1 MSSEDP
7 SALTQE
13 GAELDLPE
21 ALDLATD
28 WLL

>member
-1 MSSEDP
+1 MPPADR
-7 SALTQE
+7 SARTRE
-13 GAELDLPE
+13 GAELDLRE